1 MFDAIVPTYDLLNRI
16 ISFGMDGAW
25 RKKALRVCLSD
36 DPKNV
41 IDLGTGTGDLAL
53 MLKKTALPGL
63 NVIGADFSISMLRSA
78 SRRSR
83 REGASLNL
91 TAADAANL
99 PFARNSVDA
108 VVTAFTLRNV
118 PDLGGALG
126 AAARVLKP
134 RGRLVVLEM
143 TPVGWGPLA
152 RIFRFYFHTVV
163 PLIGRLVSRHPFAYE
178 YLPRSVDAFPAAP
191 ELANLISQSGFE
203 NVTYS
208 KLGMGS
214 VALHTGIKRA

>member
-1 MFDAIVPTYDLLNRI
+1 MFDAIVPTYDLLNCI
-16 ISFGMDGAW
+16 ISLGMDGSW
-25 RKKALRVCLSD
+25 RRQALKVCLCDS
-36 DPKNV
+36 PKNV

-53 MLKKTALPGL
+53 MLERTAPPDI

-78 SRRSR
+78 RRRST

-91 TAADAANL
+91 TAADAVDL

-108 VVTAFTLRNV
+108 LVTAFTLRNV
-118 PDLGGALG
+118 PDLGGALRS
-126 AAARVLKP
+126 AARVLRPK
-134 RGRLVVLEM
+134 GRLVILDM

-152 RIFRFYFHTVV
+152 RAFRFYFHAVV
-163 PLIGRLVSRHPFAYE
+163 PLIGKLVSRHPFAYT
-178 YLPRSVDAFPAAP
+178 YLPRSVDTFPAAP
-191 ELANLISQSGFE
+191 ELANMISRSGFE

-214 VALHTGIKRA
+214 IALHTGTKRA

>member
-16 ISFGMDGAW
+16 ISLGMDGAW

-78 SRRSR
+78 RRRSER
-83 REGASLNL
+83 RGASLNL
-91 TAADAANL
+91 TAADAVDL
-99 PFARNSVDA
+99 PFASNSMDA

-118 PDLGGALG
+118 PDLGGAF
-126 AAARVLKP
+126 ASAARVLKP
-134 RGRLVVLEM
+134 RGTSGSAGYDADGLGTACAGLSALLPHRGSLDRQARKPPSIRVRIPSAFRGRV
-143 TPVGWGPLA
+143 PVGA
-152 RIFRFYFHTVV
+152 RA
-163 PLIGRLVSRHPFAYE
+163 GRLDFA
-178 YLPRSVDAFPAAP
+178 VW
-191 ELANLISQSGFE
+191 I
-203 NVTYS
+203 
-208 KLGMGS
+208 
-214 VALHTGIKRA
+214 